1 MLCFNQETLG
11 FCFFYFLKKIF
22 LILFNA
28 FNLGYFV
35 WDFLLMLSPSANL
48 CASIS
53 FVGVENSIKRENTDR
68 VRKVYGILVRMYLGV
83 RTHMDPKHPCLVGT
97 RGEKEITQETP
108 R

>member
-11 FCFFYFLKKIF
+11 FSFFFKKNSFLFF
-22 LILFNA
+22 LMLLIWDILY
-28 FNLGYFV
+28 GI
-35 WDFLLMLSPSANL
+35 FLLMLSPSANL